1 MSGAASRACVGSAEL
16 SRNGG
21 WGALVE
27 GVMPPAGAAGARRGR
42 GGGVT
47 AAWALASGQED
58 ALQQMGPALPTARRP
73 TPPRRSG
80 APGVSG

>member
-1 MSGAASRACVGSAEL
+1 MTAVAAACIVG
-16 SRNGG
+16 RVDG
-21 WGALVE
+21 
-27 GVMPPAGAAGARRGR
+27 GR
-42 GGGVT
+42 GAEARLTPPRAQGGEDMGV
-47 AAWALASGQED
+47 QED